1 MTSRTG
7 SRSTSRVKKAIKKAN
22 KGVSKKKIRSNPQPN
37 ISHNLFLWLFSQLG
51 TPLTLGLLFLLKTLS
66 HFQVTLRRLLSSPFL
81 ISLSP
86 HQLHQQARKRRL
98 LNQALKNLSHHLPS
112 KRLTQFRRS
121 LASTHTRSKKL
132 LKKLPTHLVLP
143 PLPKVPSVLSNLP
156 SFSLLAFPSINPP
169 RFDFSQIFQT
179 LIKSLQKLP
188 RLHIHF
194 KPLRLPRFQFRLRP
208 HHHFRLNLPPF
219 PQFKLHLLLSRLS
232 PIISTTRSSL
242 PRLSFL
248 LQPLNTPSFLKPL
261 EVELTRHRRL
271 HPLVTTFVVAAGI
284 ATGSGYYFYQQIIKD
299 LPDPTRLATDTPYL
313 STKIYDR
320 SGKLLFK
327 FYQNENRS
335 LVSLDQIPLHL
346 QQATIAIEDQ
356 DFYQHF
362 GLSMRGIMRA
372 LKVNSSG
379 GHLQGGSTITQQLV
393 KNTLLT
399 PERTLERKIKE
410 ALLSVL
416 TEFYFSKNEIL
427 AMYFNQVPYGGSAY
441 GVQEASR
448 MYFDKNVEDL
458 TLAQSAY
465 IAGLPAAPTFYSP
478 YGNQP
483 EMAIQRQQEVL
494 RRMVEDGYISPE
506 LAQDASQEKLALIPQ
521 KSIIHAPHF
530 VMYVKDY
537 LSRKYSPQLVE
548 HGGLEVTTSLDLD
561 LQQLVQQIVT
571 TEVSKLN
578 RLNVGNGAAL
588 VTNPSTGE
596 ILAMVGSTN
605 YFDTA
610 HDGQVNVTLA
620 HRQPG
625 SSIKPINYAVAL
637 ENGFTPA
644 SIVDDQRVCFQ
655 IKGQEP
661 YCPQNYDGSFHGR
674 VTLRKALANSYNIPA
689 VKILNQ
695 VGVSQMIQKGQ
706 AMGITTWNDTNRF
719 GLSLTLGGGEV
730 TMLDLATVYGVFANQ
745 GNRIDTNPILEIKD
759 SSGRIL
765 ETNCYKSHYLTS
777 ANPCSSPQVLDPRV
791 AFQITH
797 ILSDNQARAD
807 AFGSNSVLHIPNQQV
822 AVKTGTTN
830 SLRDNWTIGY
840 TSDLLVAAWVGNNN
854 NTPMS
859 YIASGI
865 TGASPIWNQ
874 IMLTLLNQKEPH
886 TFNPPINLTKV
897 NICTFTGTL
906 ACNGC
911 PSTEEYFIPGTEP
924 RSQCSQE
931 QIARFS
937 NPNPISAAN

>member
-7 SRSTSRVKKAIKKAN
+7 SRSTSRVKKAYKKAN
-22 KGVSKKKIRSNPQPN
+22 KGVSKRQIISNQQPN
-37 ISHNLFLWLFSQLG
+37 IPRNIFLWFFSQLG
-51 TPLTLGLLFLLKTLS
+51 TPLTIGLLYLLKTLS
-66 HFQVTLRRLLSSPFL
+66 HFQESFRSLFSSPFPV
-81 ISLSP
+81 SLSP
-86 HQLHQQARKRRL
+86 RLLHKQARKRRL

-112 KRLTQFRRS
+112 KRLTHFRRS
-121 LASTHTRSKKL
+121 LTSTLTFLNQL
-132 LKKLPTHLVLP
+132 LKKLPNLLVLP
-143 PLPKVPSVLSNLP
+143 PLPKLP
-156 SFSLLAFPSINPP
+156 SIPQHISSRRLPNFPSLNFPSLKLP
-169 RFDFSQIFQT
+169 HLDPSPIFHF
-179 LIKSLQKLP
+179 LKKHSLHKLP
-188 RLHIHF
+188 RLHFHV
-194 KPLRLPRFQFRLRP
+194 KPLQLPRLHFRLRP
-208 HHHFRLNLPPF
+208 RRQIHWNLPPL
-219 PQFKLHLLLSRLS
+219 PSIKTHSLSSHLR
-232 PIISTTRSSL
+232 PIISISRSFL
-242 PRLSFL
+242 PRFSFL
-248 LQPLNTPSFLKPL
+248 LQPIYTPSFLKPL
-261 EVELTRHRRL
+261 EAELTRHRRL
-271 HPLVTTFVVAAGI
+271 HPLVTTFVIAAGI

-335 LVSLDQIPLHL
+335 LVGLDQIPLHL

-372 LKVNSSG
+372 VKVNSSG

-465 IAGLPAAPTFYSP
+465 IAGLPAAPTYYSP

-506 LAQDASQEKLALIPQ
+506 LAQQATQEKLALVPQ

-530 VMYVKDY
+530 VMYVKEY

-571 TEVSKLN
+571 SEVSKLN

-655 IKGQEP
+655 IKGQKP

-689 VKILNQ
+689 VKVLNQ

-706 AMGITTWNDTNRF
+706 SMGITTWNNTNRF

-730 TMLDLATVYGVFANQ
+730 TMLDLATAYGVFANQ

-759 SSGRIL
+759 SSGRVL

-777 ANPCSSPQVLDPRV
+777 ANPCSSPQPTTRHVP
-791 AFQITH
+791 TP
-797 ILSDNQARAD
+797 
-807 AFGSNSVLHIPNQQV
+807 SVP
-822 AVKTGTTN
+822 TPFSTFPTN
-830 SLRDNWTIGY
+830 
-840 TSDLLVAAWVGNNN
+840 
-854 NTPMS
+854 
-859 YIASGI
+859 
-865 TGASPIWNQ
+865 
-874 IMLTLLNQKEPH
+874 K
-886 TFNPPINLTKV
+886 
-897 NICTFTGTL
+897 
-906 ACNGC
+906 
-911 PSTEEYFIPGTEP
+911 
-924 RSQCSQE
+924 
-931 QIARFS
+931 
-937 NPNPISAAN
+937 